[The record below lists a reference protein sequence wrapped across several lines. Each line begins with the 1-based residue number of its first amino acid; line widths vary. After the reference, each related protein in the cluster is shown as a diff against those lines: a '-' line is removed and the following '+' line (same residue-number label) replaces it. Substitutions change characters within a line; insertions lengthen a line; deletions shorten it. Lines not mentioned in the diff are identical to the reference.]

1 MNKQA
6 DVSLH
11 NACCSFFCGAFCID
25 FLLMVCMKNSLI
37 SVTFKSG
44 GRETLK
50 VKGVS
55 QSESW

>member
-1 MNKQA
+1 
-6 DVSLH
+6 
-11 NACCSFFCGAFCID
+11 
-25 FLLMVCMKNSLI
+25 MKNSLI